1 MAIILSATRGV
12 LRSLTWSPREIS
24 CRCVSLSYLSII
36 ERCLR
41 LAGPLLL
48 AHLGQRLTFALR
60 RVQVL
65 DLRLNKYNVEVAQH
79 MAAAIDRNSKLR
91 EFGVGQTVLPIRS
104 IRDDKVSAD
113 TVRSCYQ
120 IDGLGFPFASGR

>member
-1 MAIILSATRGV
+1 MMPSVDLIL
-12 LRSLTWSPREIS
+12 LPI
-24 CRCVSLSYLSII
+24 CV
-36 ERCLR
+36 RV
-41 LAGPLLL
+41 
-48 AHLGQRLTFALR
+48 

-104 IRDDKVSAD
+104 IRDDKVGEN
-113 TVRSCYQ
+113 TV
-120 IDGLGFPFASGR
+120 